1 MCETLIQ
8 KIYRGEGIEHHICV
22 KTCVELSVL
31 DKKKHLNLGQGDEIS
46 TNVWLKFQKKK
57 RKWRKN
63 MMWSAST
70 SRPI

>member
-1 MCETLIQ
+1 
-8 KIYRGEGIEHHICV
+8 
-22 KTCVELSVL
+22 
-31 DKKKHLNLGQGDEIS
+31 LNLGQGDEIS

>member
-1 MCETLIQ
+1 MCKTLIQ
-8 KIYRGEGIEHHICV
+8 KICIGKGIEHYICV
-22 KTCVELSVL
+22 KTCVELSFL

-46 TNVWLKFQKKK
+46 ANVWLKFPKNK
-57 RKWRKN
+57 RRWRKN

>member
-1 MCETLIQ
+1 MCKTLIQ

-46 TNVWLKFQKKK
+46 ANVWLKFQKKMK
-57 RKWRKN
+57 KKH
-63 MMWSAST
+63 AVVCKYK
-70 SRPI
+70 